1 MYAGYRDRNKAGT
14 TCSAGYD
21 CVDTACR
28 SRAGTRDLPTMS
40 PEVNTSDEMS
50 PDLVFEILSNTRRRM
65 VLYYLRWYGGSVSV
79 QELVGEVAA
88 LQNDIAVEDL
98 TRQQRK
104 RVYVSLYQTHL
115 PKLEEAGLIEYDD
128 DEGIVRLT
136 DSAGDIDTYLTPTT
150 GPARRW
156 QLPYIWLSLVGG
168 LLFVLIVIDVP
179 VVASIPTAGLGL
191 ALMIGF
197 ALLTALQYRRHR
209 KEQQEIPD
217 ELLRHGP

>member
-1 MYAGYRDRNKAGT
+1 
-14 TCSAGYD
+14 
-21 CVDTACR
+21 
-28 SRAGTRDLPTMS
+28 MS
-40 PEVNTSDEMS
+40 PEANTSDEMS

-88 LQNDIAVEDL
+88 LQNDVAVEDL

-136 DSAGDIDTYLTPTT
+136 DSADDIDTYLTPAST
-150 GPARRW
+150 PARRW
-156 QLPYIWLSLVGG
+156 QLPYVWLSLVGG
-168 LLFVLIVIDVP
+168 LLFALSVVGVP
-179 VVASIPTAGLGL
+179 VIASIPTAGLGL
-191 ALMIGF
+191 ALMVGF
-197 ALLTALQYRRHR
+197 AVLAGLQYWRHR
-209 KEQQEIPD
+209 KRQAEIPD
-217 ELLRHGP
+217 ELLKHGP